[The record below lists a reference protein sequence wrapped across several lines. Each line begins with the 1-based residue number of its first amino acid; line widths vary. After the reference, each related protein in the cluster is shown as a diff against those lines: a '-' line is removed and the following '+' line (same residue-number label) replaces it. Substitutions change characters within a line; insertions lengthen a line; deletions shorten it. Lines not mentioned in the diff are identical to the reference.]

1 MIIEAISWLFLY
13 EFRVSFEP
21 QQSSHLQQ
29 RCSATNVY
37 DFFQGGSIL
46 SEVFKKKLMRAQT
59 CHTLLLLVLM
69 SMNYTFTLAT
79 AQLERI

>member
-1 MIIEAISWLFLY
+1 MIVEAISWLSLY
-13 EFRVSFEP
+13 EFRVSFES

-29 RCSATNVY
+29 RCSATSVY

-79 AQLERI
+79 TQLG